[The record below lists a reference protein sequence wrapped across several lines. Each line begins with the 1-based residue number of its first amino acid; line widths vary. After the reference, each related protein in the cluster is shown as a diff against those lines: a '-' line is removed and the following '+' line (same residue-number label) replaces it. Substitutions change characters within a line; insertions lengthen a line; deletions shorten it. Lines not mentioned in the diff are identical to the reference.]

1 MWTRLLFFAGLTVS
15 AAVQAQPTQTLEVAG
30 RLYTLPSD
38 TPVIIDDQ
46 PGVLADLIGRPVGM
60 RLTWTSATVTPR
72 GVVPTPVFSY
82 TVIGPVTGQDPL
94 RVLGQ
99 AIAIT
104 GDTEI
109 EGFTDPALLEIG
121 APLVVAGLVDANGS
135 LLASL
140 VERRGAQGNKFLLG
154 GYVEEVLAAPAR
166 VRVGEQ
172 WIEASVPFADCL
184 GAVPA
189 LGEYIEVR
197 ATSMEDFQPG
207 DVINTVTSGQCTN
220 PVPFGTP
227 GAQGSLEGL
236 VSGLGTG
243 DSFMFG
249 DIEIAWDANTN
260 FEFGGPDDVEPGAA
274 VGVEGVFQDATHL
287 LADSIE
293 FVRPVVR
300 FEAPLAPA
308 DVTPG
313 ESIRP
318 FGVSVLNS
326 AQLRDEDGIMANGLN
341 APTQVEVRG
350 WIDRLGDRFAFRVR
364 ERGEPDANDVSLRAP
379 VASITAPTLGMLG
392 LNIDTTGAIFLDAD
406 EQPMTQVEFFAQLE
420 LNQVVDISGAAWN
433 APGNTLQGGS
443 LILLGYEH
451 TEPLPGEAGVQVA
464 GVVRSYGQGDAI
476 FSNGFELTP

>member
-1 MWTRLLFFAGLTVS
+1 MWIRLLCLAGLTVS

-46 PGVLADLIGRPVGM
+46 PGVLADLIGRPAGM
-60 RLTWTSATVTPR
+60 RLTWTSASAAPR

-82 TVIGPVTGQDPL
+82 SVIGPVTGQNPL

-99 AIAIT
+99 QIGIT

-109 EGFTDPALLEIG
+109 DGFTDPALLELG
-121 APLVVAGLVDANGS
+121 APMVVAGLVDANGS

-172 WIEASVPFADCL
+172 WIEANVAFAGCA
-184 GAVPA
+184 GAVPVV
-189 LGEYIEVR
+189 GDYIEVR
-197 ATSMEDFQPG
+197 AASIEDFQSG
-207 DVINTVTSGQCTN
+207 DLINTVTSAQCAN

-236 VSGLGTG
+236 VSGMGAA
-243 DSFMFG
+243 DSFFFG
-249 DIEIAWDANTN
+249 DLEIAWNANTV
-260 FEFGGPDDVEPGAA
+260 FEFGGSDDFEPGAA

-300 FEAPLAPA
+300 FEAPLVPA

-326 AQLRDEDGIMANGLN
+326 AQLRDEDDIMANGLN

-350 WIDRLGDRFAFRVR
+350 WIDRLGERHAFRVR
-364 ERGEPDANDVSLRAP
+364 ERGEPNANDVALRAP
-379 VASITAPTLGMLG
+379 VASITPPTLGMLG
-392 LNIDTTGAIFLDAD
+392 LNIDSTGATFLDAN
-406 EQPMTQVEFFAQLE
+406 EAPMTQTEFFNQLE
-420 LNQVVDISGAAWN
+420 INQVVDISGATWN
-433 APGNTLQGGS
+433 APSNTLQGGN
-443 LILLGYEH
+443 LILLGFEH
-451 TEPLPGEAGVQVA
+451 TQPLPGVA
-464 GVVRSYGQGDAI
+464 GTQIAAVVRSYGVGDTI
-476 FSNGFELTP
+476 FTNGFEPTP